1 MSSSSDF
8 APSGDDPQEGSCSP
22 SYVSAPHL
30 IWRTVLDGAVAR
42 RWDTDAGIVMLNP
55 SAWMVV
61 EALLSGHSPMD
72 LEDVVRSIEARATFD
87 PSGIDD
93 LRHVL
98 DDLVRCGLVLALD

>member
-1 MSSSSDF
+1 MSSSSEDGNSEGREVRHPVYRA
-8 APSGDDPQEGSCSP
+8 APQ
-22 SYVSAPHL
+22 L
-30 IWRTVLDGAVAR
+30 IWRTALQGVVVR
-42 RWDTDAGIVMLNP
+42 RWDHDGEIVMLNP